1 MVFSKNR
8 SLVRGILILLSLIIV
23 SLILYNTYDFF
34 HYFKEEERNKMLI
47 YAEAQKK
54 IWSSFTNDNED
65 VTFPVSIITKNTTIP
80 VILTNEKDQII
91 TFVNINNNLLKTKTD
106 SIKIINQLKTENEP
120 IYMTYLKKNDTK
132 LYYGNSNLI
141 KTLKYYPF
149 LLLFIIFLFVLLI
162 LNYYRTNKISSQN
175 LLWAGM
181 AKETAHQIATPL
193 SSLIGWMELLKL
205 ENINP
210 DYFKEIENDIDRLQN
225 ITDRFSKIGSDPV
238 LNKVDIVKST
248 LNAFNYLKQRYEGK
262 VIFEIET
269 TSSEIFIN
277 VNEVLHSWTIENLVK
292 NAIDAMKGVG
302 KITLK
307 ITEDN
312 SSLYIYVTDTGKG
325 MLKKDFK
332 KIFETGF
339 TTKKRGWGL
348 GLSLTKRIV
357 ETYHKGK
364 IQVLNS
370 QIDKGTTFLI
380 ELKKV
385 MSNV

>member
-34 HYFKEEERNKMLI
+34 HYFKEEERNKMII
-47 YAEAQKK
+47 YGEAQKK
-54 IWSSFTNDNED
+54 ISSSGENED
-65 VTFPVSIITKNTTIP
+65 LTLALSIVTKSTTIP
-80 VILTNEKDQII
+80 VIFTNEKDSII
-91 TFVNINNNLLKTKTD
+91 TSINIDTNKLKTKKDITEV
-106 SIKIINQLKTENEP
+106 INQLKSENVP
-120 IYMTYLKKNDTK
+120 IYMTYLKKNDRK

-364 IQVLNS
+364 IQVFNS

-380 ELKKV
+380 ELKK
-385 MSNV
+385 SE

>member
-106 SIKIINQLKTENEP
+106 SIKIINQLKSENEP
-120 IYMTYLKKNDTK
+120 IHMTYLKKNDTK

-325 MLKKDFK
+325 LLKKDFK

-364 IQVLNS
+364 IQVFNS

-380 ELKKV
+380 ELKK
-385 MSNV
+385 SKN